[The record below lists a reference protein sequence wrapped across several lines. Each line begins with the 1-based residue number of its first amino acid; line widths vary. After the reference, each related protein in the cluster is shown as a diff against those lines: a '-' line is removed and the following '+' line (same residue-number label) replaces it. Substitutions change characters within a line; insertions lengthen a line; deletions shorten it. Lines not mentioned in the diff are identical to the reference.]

1 VPWLMERSVECP
13 LCKRVAIEV
22 PAGFGSAGGGG
33 AVLDPGANVRG
44 EPQHQGGEAANGNEN
59 TLMNELRTL
68 YAENM
73 RVAGLLLGD

>member
-1 VPWLMERSVECP
+1 VECP

-44 EPQHQGGEAANGNEN
+44 EPQYHGGEAANGANGPNGNEN

-73 RVAGLLLGD
+73 RMAGLLLGD